1 MARKTTEE
9 LKQELKTL
17 QENYNEAVE
26 VQKNCQNRAIAINAI
41 LTDRAEEETEKKQ
54 QLQESQLESALF
66 AEQTF
71 IRWSKEGFIAVERV
85 ELDQVVVTKP

>member
-54 QLQESQLESALF
+54 QLQES
-66 AEQTF
+66 
-71 IRWSKEGFIAVERV
+71 
-85 ELDQVVVTKP
+85 